1 MTDAVD
7 ISTITYR
14 EASVDDL
21 EAIATL
27 YTHHW
32 CNYVPDPA
40 DKMLAAKNCV
50 LAQLVRSP
58 LTIVAEQDG
67 ALVGV
72 CMGCVIRDGVV
83 PEDPRWRPIFDEVY
97 AQATERAKTADER
110 LEGQLFGDLREL
122 VKADEFI
129 ASGSP
134 YAQAQLN
141 LFMVE
146 PWLIGAGV
154 GGELF
159 HRMKELMRQAGA
171 SKFFLMT
178 DTASNWAYYEHRD
191 MVRIWERYDVPGD
204 PTSWGA
210 LMYGGTL

>member
-14 EASVDDL
+14 EATTNDL

-72 CMGCVIRDGVV
+72 CMGCVIRDSVV

-146 PWLIGAGV
+146 PWLIGAGL
-154 GGELF
+154 GGDSSV
-159 HRMKELMRQAGA
+159 A
-171 SKFFLMT
+171 
-178 DTASNWAYYEHRD
+178 
-191 MVRIWERYDVPGD
+191 
-204 PTSWGA
+204 
-210 LMYGGTL
+210 